1 MPFQAFL
8 TGGGEMGDR
17 IRAFD
22 WSRTSLGAPGKWP
35 AALRI
40 SLGLCLQSSF
50 PTAIYWGPELI
61 LLYNDAWSSI
71 PGPRHPAALGR
82 PGAEVWA
89 DIWDVIAPQ
98 MAHVRE
104 SRVGFSTYEQYL
116 PMQRHGDPEETY
128 WDYSLTPIIGE
139 DGRVAGVFNQGRD
152 VTHRV
157 LQSRRDRFLARL
169 DDALRRAPDTQSILA
184 AGLALVGE
192 TLQVGRAGFAE
203 IDEASGE
210 VAILHCWTD
219 GMADISGRYPLG
231 TFGDRLSTR
240 LRGGEA
246 VRIPSLESAI
256 VGEDGTE
263 ETFRS
268 IGMQS
273 GIVTPLLN
281 DGDYIAGLFAQHAT
295 PRFWTDHE
303 AELLNLALQRIWRD
317 LARARAEAALR
328 DSEER
333 HRLIFEQANDIMF
346 TLDLDQVVTAAN
358 PAAGAALGLAPAE
371 LVGRH
376 VADFISREDH
386 QRTTAMLQRKLAEG
400 GTTRYDVEVHGTNGR
415 TMRWQINSTLMR
427 NPSGKPLGLQAI
439 ARDVT
444 EERAFEERQRL
455 LIHELNHRV
464 KNTLALVQALAL
476 QSLKPGRDPMRAAND
491 FQSRLAALAA
501 AHDLLTREQWEG
513 ATLGELVASATRPL
527 ARERGRIDAHGPE
540 VEVTPKAAVS
550 IVMALHELS
559 TNATKYGALSDPA
572 GHVAIR
578 WSVVDGRLRLE
589 WRERGGP
596 PVTPPRS
603 RGFGIR
609 MIERALASDLTGEVL
624 IDFDPAGLVCIIDAP
639 AEQNLR
645 KEPV

>member
-22 WSRTSLGAPGKWP
+22 WARTPLGPPENWPVSL
-35 AALRI
+35 RV

-50 PTAIYWGPELI
+50 PTAIYWGPELV

-71 PGPRHPAALGR
+71 PGPRHPGALGR
-82 PGAEVWA
+82 PGAQVWA

-98 MAHVRE
+98 MAHVSE
-104 SRVGFSTYEQYL
+104 SRVGFSTFEQYL
-116 PMQRHGDPEETY
+116 PMQRHGELEETY

-157 LQSRRDRFLARL
+157 LQSRRDRFLASL
-169 DDALRRAPDTQSILA
+169 DEALRHATDARAILDA
-184 AGLALVGE
+184 ALGLIGE
-192 TLQVGRAGFAE
+192 TLRVGRVGFAE
-203 IDEASGE
+203 IDDQAGE
-210 VAILHCWTD
+210 VAILRCWTD
-219 GMADISGRYPLG
+219 GMIDISGRYPLG
-231 TFGDRLSTR
+231 TFGRQLSTR
-240 LRGGEA
+240 LRHGGV
-246 VRIPSLESAI
+246 VRIESLEEPM
-256 VGEDGTE
+256 VVEDGTA
-263 ETFRS
+263 ETF
-268 IGMQS
+268 ITTGMQAGMVAS
-273 GIVTPLLN
+273 LLN
-281 DGDYIAGLFAQHAT
+281 GGDYTAGLFVQHPE
-295 PRFWTDHE
+295 PRHWTDQE
-303 AELLNLALQRIWRD
+303 AELLMLAVRRIWRD

-346 TLDLDQVVTAAN
+346 TADLEQVITAAN
-358 PAAGAALGLAPAE
+358 PAAGAALGLAPAD

-376 VADFISREDH
+376 IADFISREDY
-386 QRTTAMLQRKLAEG
+386 QRTTAMLQRKIAEG
-400 GTTRYDVEVHGTNGR
+400 GTTRYDVDVRGANGR
-415 TMRWQINSTLMR
+415 MMRWQINSTLTL
-427 NPSGKPLGLQAI
+427 SAAGKPIGLHAV

-444 EERAFEERQRL
+444 EERAFEDRQRL
-455 LIHELNHRV
+455 LINELNHRV

-476 QSLKPGRDPMRAAND
+476 QSLKPGRDPDRAAND
-491 FQSRLAALAA
+491 FQSRLSALAA

-527 ARERGRIDAHGPE
+527 AREHGRIEASGPE

-559 TNATKYGALSDPA
+559 TNATKYGALSVPA
-572 GHVAIR
+572 GRVTIG
-578 WSVVDGRLRLE
+578 WTLDDERLKLE

-596 PVTPPRS
+596 PVTPPTT

-609 MIERALASDLTGEVL
+609 MIERALASDLTGEVE
-624 IDFDPAGLVCIIDAP
+624 IRFEPAGLVCIIDAP
-639 AEQNLR
+639 ADQNLR
-645 KEPV
+645 KETL